1 MIKIYNIERELVSTT
16 SRFNSMEI
24 QREINQIDKLKFYT
38 DKETG
43 GKIKLEGYIETNE
56 GVFVVK
62 ENALSVDYS
71 ILAHMDLEEFDEM
84 ILELRLERM
93 TLNEMISK
101 LTEGTG
107 WTIIGDSDESKTITI
122 DGFSII
128 DAIFR
133 CVNLFSYEIRFNNI
147 KKEVTIGETI
157 GEDRGIYFHSDLN
170 LRSLN
175 MSSDTYDYATRLIPK
190 GKEGLGIESIN
201 DGVPYVENY
210 TFSNK
215 VITKIWRDER
225 YTIVENLKADAEARL
240 AEIAKPISYL
250 ECSVADLSSHSDYDF
265 FSYDVGDYIFLI
277 DKDLDVKEK
286 YRIGSIKLFP
296 KSIED
301 SLVVIEN
308 RQRSVNDKIISQ
320 DEKIEEHSE
329 DLANYDDRLSEI
341 EDILGI
347 SPDSG
352 WGDWDDD
359 FPGGPGFPGEE
370 PIYYNPTQLV
380 SAVPSLKIGLSS
392 WVDINNRDSV
402 DYNSNRQV
410 VGALDYFTKNVVY
423 SQNELDRRPTLV
435 NRDGRRWLSFNPDPM
450 TLNRWSGSKEDRP
463 SSSIQQHGE
472 YMLHLNSGHSI
483 KSIFIIYYDRTPE
496 PLNNYTSGSA
506 ARFFRAGTSSP
517 LGHPF
522 SNLHQRRSRPRV
534 TIIPI
539 ITDYSFVAEDV
550 INGFNGGF
558 RDSNRLVRTVSR
570 NREKTVAV
578 HRNIKIGESINL
590 ANIGMNKENYDD
602 YVASNITANPGG
614 YLSGPHGGGSFY
626 EMNAFFTGEIAEII
640 LHTRE
645 LDANEIATLN
655 EYASMKYSLL

>member
-1 MIKIYNIERELVSTT
+1 MIKIYNIERELVATT
-16 SRFNSMEI
+16 NKYNNMEI
-24 QREINQIDKLKFYT
+24 QREINQIDKLRFYT

-43 GKIKLEGYIETNE
+43 GKIKLEGYIEINE

-62 ENALSVDYS
+62 ENALSVNYS
-71 ILAHMDLEEFDEM
+71 ILAQMDLEEFDEI
-84 ILELRLERM
+84 ILELKLEQM
-93 TLNEMISK
+93 TLNEMIAE

-107 WTIIGDSDESKTITI
+107 WTIIGDSDERKTITI
-122 DGFSII
+122 DDLSII

-147 KKEVTIGETI
+147 KKEITIGETI
-157 GEDRGIYFHSDLN
+157 GEDRGVYFHSDLN

-190 GKEGLGIESIN
+190 GKEGLGIESVN

-215 VITKIWRDER
+215 IITKVWRDER
-225 YTIVENLKADAEARL
+225 YTIAENLKAAAEARL
-240 AEIAKPISYL
+240 AEIAKPTSYL

-277 DKDLDVKEK
+277 DRDLGIKEK
-286 YRIGSIKLFP
+286 YRIGSIRLFP

-308 RQRSVNDKIISQ
+308 KQRSVNDTIRSQ

-329 DLANYDDRLSEI
+329 DLSNYDDRLSKI

-347 SPDSG
+347 SPDGG
-352 WGDWDDD
+352 WDDDWDDEPGGPD
-359 FPGGPGFPGEE
+359 FPGGE

-392 WVDINNRDSV
+392 WVDISSPDSV
-402 DYNSNRQV
+402 DYNNSRKVLNVR
-410 VGALDYFTKNVVY
+410 DYFTGEVVY
-423 SQNELDRRPTLV
+423 TQDEIDKRPTL
-435 NRDGRRWLSFNPDPM
+435 RGMDGRRWLSFNPDPM

-472 YMLHLNSGHSI
+472 YMLHLNSGHPI

-496 PLNNYTSGSA
+496 PLSEYTSGSA
-506 ARFFRAGTSSP
+506 ARYFRTGTSCP

-522 SNLHQRRSRPRV
+522 SNLRKDTARPNV
-534 TIIPI
+534 TIITT
-539 ITDYSFVAEDV
+539 ITDYSFVAEDQV
-550 INGFNGGF
+550 NGFNG
-558 RDSNRLVRTVSR
+558 RPWDSDRLVRPVLR
-570 NREKTVAV
+570 EREKVVAV
-578 HRNIKIGESINL
+578 HRNVKLGESINL

-614 YLSGPHGGGSFY
+614 YLSSGGGRGDFY

-645 LDANEIATLN
+645 LDANEVATLH
-655 EYASMKYSLL
+655 EYARMKYSL

>member
-1 MIKIYNIERELVSTT
+1 MIKIYNVERELISTT
-16 SRFNSMEI
+16 NKYNNMEI
-24 QREINQIDKLKFYT
+24 QREINQIDKLRFYT

-43 GKIKLEGYIETNE
+43 GKIKLEGYIEINE

-62 ENALSVDYS
+62 ENALSVNYS
-71 ILAHMDLEEFDEM
+71 ILAHMDLEEFDEI
-84 ILELRLERM
+84 ILELKLERM
-93 TLNEMISK
+93 TLNEMIAE

-107 WTIIGDSDESKTITI
+107 WTIIGDSDERKTITI
-122 DGFSII
+122 DGLSII

-147 KKEVTIGETI
+147 KKEITIGETI

-190 GKEGLGIESIN
+190 GKEGLGIESVN

-215 VITKIWRDER
+215 IITKVWRDER
-225 YTIVENLKADAEARL
+225 YTIAENLKAAAEARL
-240 AEIAKPISYL
+240 AEIAKPTSYL

-277 DKDLDVKEK
+277 DRDLDIKEK
-286 YRIGSIKLFP
+286 YRIGSIRLFP

-308 RQRSVNDKIISQ
+308 KQRSVNDTIRSQ

-329 DLANYDDRLSEI
+329 DLTNYDNRLSKI

-347 SPDSG
+347 NPDG
-352 WGDWDDD
+352 DWGDWDDE
-359 FPGGPGFPGEE
+359 PGGPGFPGEE

-402 DYNSNRQV
+402 DHNSNRQV
-410 VGALDYFTKNVVY
+410 VGVLDYFTKNVVY

-472 YMLHLNSGHSI
+472 YMLHLNSGHPI

-506 ARFFRAGTSSP
+506 ASYFRTGTSCP

-522 SNLHQRRSRPRV
+522 SNLRQTRSRPCV

-539 ITDYSFVAEDV
+539 ITDHSFVAENQV
-550 INGFNGGF
+550 NGFNFNPPG
-558 RDSNRLVRTVSR
+558 DSDRLVRPV
-570 NREKTVAV
+570 NRVRERAVAV
-578 HRNIKIGESINL
+578 HRNVKLGESINL

-602 YVASNITANPGG
+602 YVASNITADPGG
-614 YLSGPHGGGSFY
+614 YLSGSGGGRGEFY

-645 LDANEIATLN
+645 LDANEVATLN
-655 EYASMKYSLL
+655 EYARMKYSL

>member
-1 MIKIYNIERELVSTT
+1 MVVVIKIYNIERELVSTT
-16 SRFNSMEI
+16 SRYNSMEI

-62 ENALSVDYS
+62 ENALSVNYS

-93 TLNEMISK
+93 TLNEMVSK

-122 DGFSII
+122 DGLSII

-190 GKEGLGIESIN
+190 GKEGLGIESVN

-225 YTIVENLKADAEARL
+225 YTIVENLKEEAEAKL
-240 AEIAKPISYL
+240 AEIAKPMSYL

-265 FSYDVGDYIFLI
+265 LSYDVGDYIFLI
-277 DKDLDVKEK
+277 DRELDVKDK
-286 YRIGSIKLFP
+286 YRIGSIRLFP

-308 RQRSVNDKIISQ
+308 RQRSVNNIIKSQ
-320 DEKIEEHSE
+320 DEKVENHS
-329 DLANYDDRLSEI
+329 DNLVNYDDRLSNI
-341 EDILGI
+341 EDFLGLN
-347 SPDSG
+347 DGGWDDGG
-352 WGDWDDD
+352 WGDDWDGDGGWGDD
-359 FPGGPGFPGEE
+359 CEDDTT
-370 PIYYNPTQLV
+370 YYSPTQLV
-380 SAVPSLKIGLSS
+380 EIKPSLKGGLVS
-392 WVDINNRDSV
+392 WVDISDGDSV
-402 DYNSNRQV
+402 EYNSRGKVSNVR
-410 VGALDYFTKNVVY
+410 DFFTGEVVY
-423 SQNELDRRPTLV
+423 KQDEIDKRPTLM
-435 NRDGRRWLSFNPDPM
+435 NMDCRRWLSFNPDPIA
-450 TLNRWSGSKEDRP
+450 LQRWDSNKEVPYDLITQDGQYLENLKSKEP
-463 SSSIQQHGE
+463 AVTILIAYH
-472 YMLHLNSGHSI
+472 
-483 KSIFIIYYDRTPE
+483 DRTPE
-496 PLNNYTSGSA
+496 VEVSGSHI
-506 ARFFRAGTSSP
+506 FREYKSGYSSP
-517 LGHPF
+517 LGYPYSSFGAMTSDAIFYEQYLNSDGFTLKHKRAR
-522 SNLHQRRSRPRV
+522 NKN
-534 TIIPI
+534 IISAI
-539 ITDYSFVAEDV
+539 NNVSYEDFQT
-550 INGFNGGF
+550 FN
-558 RDSNRLVRTVSR
+558 SL
-570 NREKTVAV
+570 
-578 HRNIKIGESINL
+578 
-590 ANIGMNKENYDD
+590 GMNKLSYDQLRLQNSSD
-602 YVASNITANPGG
+602 GKSSWTYNV
-614 YLSGPHGGGSFY
+614 
-626 EMNAFFTGEIAEII
+626 NAFFTGEIAEVIVY
-640 LHTRE
+640 HRE
-645 LDANEIATLN
+645 LGSSELETLL
-655 EYASMKYSLL
+655 EYLKNKYNTYTDRNLLETYKRI

>member
-16 SRFNSMEI
+16 SRYNSMEI

-43 GKIKLEGYIETNE
+43 GKIKLEGYVETNE

-122 DGFSII
+122 DGLSII

-308 RQRSVNDKIISQ
+308 RQRSVNDTIKSQ

-329 DLANYDDRLSEI
+329 DLANYDDRLTEI
-341 EDILGI
+341 EDLLGI
-347 SPDSG
+347 SPDG
-352 WGDWDDD
+352 DWGDWDDE
-359 FPGGPGFPGEE
+359 PGGPGFPGEE

-522 SNLHQRRSRPRV
+522 PNLHQSRSRPRV
-534 TIIPI
+534 TIITT

-558 RDSNRLVRTVSR
+558 RDSDRLVRPVSR

-614 YLSGPHGGGSFY
+614 YLSGSGGGRGNFY

-645 LDANEIATLN
+645 LDVNEVATLN
-655 EYASMKYSLL
+655 EYARMKYSL

>member
-107 WTIIGDSDESKTITI
+107 WTVIGDSDESKTITI
-122 DGFSII
+122 DGLSII

-170 LRSLN
+170 LRALN

-277 DKDLDVKEK
+277 DKELDVKEK

-301 SLVVIEN
+301 SLVIIEN
-308 RQRSVNDKIISQ
+308 RQRSVNDTIRSQ

-329 DLANYDDRLSEI
+329 DLANYDDRLSKI
-341 EDILGI
+341 EDFLGI
-347 SPDSG
+347 SDDG
-352 WGDWDDD
+352 WDDD
-359 FPGGPGFPGEE
+359 FPGDPGGPGGGWEDDT
-370 PIYYNPTQLV
+370 IYYNPSQLV
-380 SAVPSLKIGLSS
+380 KAIPSLSIGLVS
-392 WVDINNRDSV
+392 WVDVNNPDSV
-402 DYNSNRQV
+402 DYNRNRKV
-410 VGALDYFTKNVVY
+410 LNVRDYFTEEVVY
-423 SQNELDRRPTLV
+423 TQDEIEKRPTLESI
-435 NRDGRRWLSFNPDPM
+435 NGRRWLSFNPDPKI
-450 TLNRWSGSKEDRP
+450 LQRWRTSSGTPEDLIVQNGQYLENLLSESKATT
-463 SSSIQQHGE
+463 
-472 YMLHLNSGHSI
+472 
-483 KSIFIIYYDRTPE
+483 IYIAYHDRTPE
-496 PLNNYTSGSA
+496 MLGERATVENGFPAGFSSPIGYPQSGSSWYRSNGLHPSRPGRDTVFFGAEGKA
-506 ARFFRAGTSSP
+506 AR
-517 LGHPF
+517 H
-522 SNLHQRRSRPRV
+522 
-534 TIIPI
+534 
-539 ITDYSFVAEDV
+539 
-550 INGFNGGF
+550 NGGIARV
-558 RDSNRLVRTVSR
+558 RDENLVARLV
-570 NREKTVAV
+570 
-578 HRNIKIGESINL
+578 NIAPYQIYQTFNSL
-590 ANIGMNKENYDD
+590 GMNKESYDSIRT
-602 YVASNITANPGG
+602 SNTESSG
-614 YLSGPHGGGSFY
+614 YTY
-626 EMNAFFTGEIAEII
+626 DMNAFFTGEIAEVIVYS
-640 LHTRE
+640 RE
-645 LDANEIATLN
+645 VDSRENREITDYLKN
-655 EYASMKYSLL
+655 KYSAFRVLSI